1 MPAPPLLTL
10 MQLLAIRL
18 SPQAGKSLVI
28 PRTRGR
34 ETRSRYASSMLIA
47 THHGRNDA
55 ATDDVNMK
63 MKHFLPAALAGVDH
77 STKTIV
83 QSLFFCQLGCQQQ
96 HIAEQGG
103 MGIFGLHQ
111 RSQMKLGDQHEVH
124 RRDRMDVMKG
134 EQLIVFIHLATRNF
148 TACDFAK

>member
-1 MPAPPLLTL
+1 
-10 MQLLAIRL
+10 
-18 SPQAGKSLVI
+18 
-28 PRTRGR
+28 
-34 ETRSRYASSMLIA
+34 
-47 THHGRNDA
+47 
-55 ATDDVNMK
+55 MK

-96 HIAEQGG
+96 HLAEQGG

-124 RRDRMDVMKG
+124 RCDRVDVMKG
-134 EQLIVFIHLATRNF
+134 EQLIVFIHLAARNF
-148 TACDFAK
+148 TVCNFTKQTVAHAQSFLRLTFSATPDKPSRLVSSFSTSAALTPCCANSTMQWN